1 MESSDVGR
9 RAGQSRTQ
17 GRAEQCKQCGGQGS
31 LCDTGTGQRRG
42 RTELNVRRLISSAFY
57 IHLFPLFNS
66 AEKRVFFWD
75 AVIENLPG
83 LRSNGGG
90 LRLKM
95 RRSQCVKISPALW
108 TILCCVVIVICF
120 E

>member
-1 MESSDVGR
+1 MESSEVGR

-66 AEKRVFFWD
+66 AEKRVF
-75 AVIENLPG
+75 LLG
-83 LRSNGGG
+83 RSNRKSAGAAFQWRGAA
-90 LRLKM
+90 
-95 RRSQCVKISPALW
+95 SQNETQSMCKNIPCFMDN
-108 TILCCVVIVICF
+108 IMLCGHLYMF
-120 E
+120 